1 MSDATDLYRA
11 FAADGSLLYVG
22 ISFSAL
28 ERLRQHRSDS
38 AWFPT
43 MHTLTIERF
52 SSRQEALSA
61 EAAAIKREKPLCN
74 VVHNP
79 LNRRTAPTRRPRVY
93 REARRKP
100 QPAPP
105 PLEQKPVVLAPKTYG
120 QWTYDDDMDCWEWT
134 DLPEK
139 PPFEQTKWIRADSRA
154 AFAADRKKEKQE
166 APAKK
171 RAEIFMAL
179 GLDEALFSKQELD
192 EILGIK

>member
-1 MSDATDLYRA
+1 MTDATDLYRA

-38 AWFPT
+38 VWFPT

-52 SSRQEALSA
+52 ASREEALSA

-79 LNRRTAPTRRPRVY
+79 LNRRTSPTRQTRVY

-105 PLEQKPVVLAPKTYG
+105 LPEPKPIIATPKTYG
-120 QWTYDDDMDCWEWT
+120 QWKYDDDVDCWEWAE
-134 DLPEK
+134 LPDK
-139 PPFEQTKWIRADSRA
+139 PPFEQTRAD
-154 AFAADRKKEKQE
+154 
-166 APAKK
+166 PV
-171 RAEIFMAL
+171 I
-179 GLDEALFSKQELD
+179 DESNVM
-192 EILGIK
+192 

>member
-1 MSDATDLYRA
+1 MTDATDLYRA

-52 SSRQEALSA
+52 ASREEALSA

-79 LNRRTAPTRRPRVY
+79 LNRRTAPARQPRIY
-93 REARRKP
+93 REARKRPKP
-100 QPAPP
+100 LAPP
-105 PLEQKPVVLAPKTYG
+105 PEPKPIALAPKTYG
-120 QWTYDDDMDCWEWT
+120 QWKYDDDMDCWEWAE
-134 DLPEK
+134 LPDK
-139 PPFEQTKWIRADSRA
+139 PPFEQTKWNLAISRSA
-154 AFAADRKKEKQE
+154 YANERKNEKRE
-166 APAKK
+166 APEKK
-171 RAEIFMAL
+171 RAEIFKAM
-179 GLDEALFSKQELD
+179 GLDESLFSKKELD
-192 EILGIK
+192 EILGAK